1 MEPAPAGAT
10 LQERLGGAVALAR
23 IVEAFY
29 ALALADPALAPVF
42 ARVDMDTLRRHQ
54 THFLGVVLMS
64 GESTIGARMQRAH
77 AGLEITPHQFAAMT
91 EHLTTALAAADVAPP
106 LVQEVADHVERLRD
120 DIVGR

>member
-10 LQERLGGAVALAR
+10 LQARLGGAAALAR

-29 ALALADPALAPVF
+29 ALALADPAVAPVF
-42 ARVDMDTLRRHQ
+42 ARVDMDALQRHQ
-54 THFLGVVLMS
+54 AHFLGVVLTS
-64 GESTIGARMQRAH
+64 GDPTIGARMRRAH

-91 EHLTTALAAADVAPP
+91 GRLTAALAAAGVAPP